1 MAENKRTLF
10 LCDRS
15 ELRVTGVKEVESFD
29 ENGAL
34 LLTENGELS
43 VDGQNIHISNLDTDS
58 GEVCIT
64 GRIDGLNYAD
74 DAAEKHRGLFGKLF
88 G

>member
-34 LLTENGELS
+34 IMPS
-43 VDGQNIHISNLDTDS
+43 QSIAIF
-58 GEVCIT
+58 
-64 GRIDGLNYAD
+64 
-74 DAAEKHRGLFGKLF
+74 K
-88 G
+88 